1 MGEEELI
8 PTPCIKNTA
17 PAFHLLFLHQPCCID
32 AYLYT
37 GTGSFPPLVF
47 LPKLKSAASLWG
59 QPQWGNLVAFFF
71 SYKWYFSSW
80 VTPFQGF
87 RWLRIPSS
95 HPPVSQHFV
104 PLLIIIASAFT
115 KGRASCLVTMDT
127 TQAKARPSGKG
138 KEEFVCAGCK

>member
-71 SYKWYFSSW
+71 FLTNGTFLAESLLS
-80 VTPFQGF
+80 
-87 RWLRIPSS
+87 R
-95 HPPVSQHFV
+95 VSD
-104 PLLIIIASAFT
+104 
-115 KGRASCLVTMDT
+115 G
-127 TQAKARPSGKG
+127 
-138 KEEFVCAGCK
+138 